1 MKENDRSASLARRDF
16 MGALLGAAAA
26 LRMVRLVHLE
36 AAFPGV
42 SSRPIVSFHLDQ
54 PYLDRSGTAVPYH
67 PPAGARSAQIFS
79 SLDEESLRRKHCY
92 L

>member
-1 MKENDRSASLARRDF
+1 MPENHRSAALARRDF

-26 LRMVRLVHLE
+26 LRMVRLVPLA

-42 SSRPIVSFHLDQ
+42 SSRPVVSFHLDR
-54 PYLDRSGTAVPYH
+54 PYLDRSGTALPYY
-67 PPAGARSAQIFS
+67 PPPGARSAQIFS
-79 SLDEESLRRKHCY
+79 NLDEESVRRKHCY